1 MTADVSDAAGNAAAQ
16 VTSSSFAVDTTAPTV
31 SYVTGVENNGT
42 FKASDLINITV
53 RFSESVD
60 VAGATPYIVL
70 SVGADYNV
78 DYSTGSGSQYLTFP
92 YTVQSGHT
100 SADLDYASTAALT
113 LNGATIKDAAGNSA
127 TITLAT
133 PGASNSLSSAKNYV
147 IDTTAPTIT
156 GTTIAANNSTIA
168 VTFSEAVYDTDGGS
182 GALEVG
188 DFALSIAGGTATV
201 AATPSSISIS
211 GNVYTLGLTLTG
223 TPDGS
228 ETLTVVPSGATA
240 IYDFGGNAAS
250 TTQSNNTIGLNDQ
263 AAPTMVISSTTV
275 ASGTT
280 TNDATIAMKFT
291 SSESTTTSHT
301 DTTVSYTH
309 LTLPT
314 ILLV

>member
-1 MTADVSDAAGNAAAQ
+1 TAIYDASANAASTTQNNNTIGLNDQTAPSISAIATSAFSWGDYLNASEDDNNGTVTITTTGVENGQTVTVTLNSQEYTGSVTSNSATVAITSGGLQALSDGQTYTLTADVSDAAGNAAAQ
-16 VTSSSFAVDTTAPTV
+16 VTSSSFAVDTTLPTV

-127 TITLAT
+127 TLTLAT

-168 VTFSEAVYDTDGGS
+168 VTFSEAVYD
-182 GALEVG
+182 
-188 DFALSIAGGTATV
+188 
-201 AATPSSISIS
+201 
-211 GNVYTLGLTLTG
+211 
-223 TPDGS
+223 
-228 ETLTVVPSGATA
+228 
-240 IYDFGGNAAS
+240 
-250 TTQSNNTIGLNDQ
+250 
-263 AAPTMVISSTTV
+263 
-275 ASGTT
+275 
-280 TNDATIAMKFT
+280 
-291 SSESTTTSHT
+291 
-301 DTTVSYTH
+301 
-309 LTLPT
+309 
-314 ILLV
+314 